1 MKFCDIMDFEL
12 FYRDLLNLAENDSI
26 SKNELLK
33 LLKSYSSRTSVFD
46 LMNLIALSDSTFE
59 GVSQKWK
66 ELGNKMQVETF
77 IFRMKTLNTDSNRY
91 EGSIDKENYKEDIS
105 NLKDT
110 LNQYNSLS
118 ESCIIVFLSILYA
131 NYILEEPVHP
141 EGTEFPGSQ
150 KVMKKE
156 GIYYCPARDGNLENP
171 NAFCRLCIAQQL

>member
-1 MKFCDIMDFEL
+1 MDFEL
-12 FYRDLLNLAENDSI
+12 LYRDLLNLAEKNSI

-33 LLKSYSSRTSVFD
+33 LLKSYSSRISVFY
-46 LMNLIALSDSTFE
+46 LMNLITLSDSTFE

-77 IFRMKTLNTDSNRY
+77 IFRMKILNADSNTY
-91 EGSIDKENYKEDIS
+91 EGSIHKEDFKEHVF

-110 LNQYNSLS
+110 LNPYKSLS
-118 ESCIIVFLSILYA
+118 ESCTIVFLSILYA

-141 EGTEFPGSQ
+141 EETQFPGSQ
-150 KVMKKE
+150 KVTKKE

>member
-1 MKFCDIMDFEL
+1 MDYEL
-12 FYRDLLNLAENDSI
+12 FNRALLNLAENDSI
-26 SKNELLK
+26 SKNELLM
-33 LLKSYSSRTSVFD
+33 LLKSYSSRISVFD
-46 LMNLIALSDSTFE
+46 LMNLITLSDSTFE

-77 IFRMKTLNTDSNRY
+77 VFRMKALNTDSNTY
-91 EGSIDKENYKEDIS
+91 EGSIDKENFKEHVF

-110 LNQYNSLS
+110 LNPYKSLS
-118 ESCIIVFLSILYA
+118 ESCTIVFLSILYA

-141 EGTEFPGSQ
+141 VGTEFPGSQ

-156 GIYYCPARDGNLENP
+156 RIYYCPARDGNLENP